1 MKNIS
6 RIGLCFLL
14 VGSLVGSIQGAEPSP
29 RDMAEKLGYRDLL
42 VDLPK
47 NQGPRAP
54 RDPEHRERGD
64 VSRDVRGGPSGV
76 TQAEVDQYLT
86 PRVYDRADPVS
97 LLPTLLRL
105 QRQRPDSPKITRKL
119 ALICL
124 QSGLLPEARQWF
136 ARTWQLDR
144 NDLAALWNLGALS
157 WQLDDI
163 EAARAYLGEYYDRDP
178 NSPWGRVAANLL
190 EQGSAKMNKAFAG
203 QRARVIHFGGSAATR
218 DEDKV
223 RLGAPQG
230 PSTDGAAQVLIIDG
244 QRTDPDR
251 YGAPANVL
259 PVANP
264 LHPVKTETK
273 NRGNAAV
280 SNTTATHR
288 KAPPPPPAEPL
299 RGPLASATPPL
310 PPASAP
316 APVPAPPAEIG
327 PASATPK

>member
-14 VGSLVGSIQGAEPSP
+14 AGSLVGNIQGAEPSP

-42 VDLPK
+42 IDLPK
-47 NQGPRAP
+47 SQGQRSP
-54 RDPEHRERGD
+54 RDPDHRARGD
-64 VSRDVRGGPSGV
+64 ALADRGRPSGV
-76 TQAEVDQYLT
+76 SQSDIDQYLT
-86 PRVYDRADPVS
+86 PRLYDRADPVS

-124 QSGLLPEARQWF
+124 ESGLLPEARQWF

-203 QRARVIHFGGSAATR
+203 QRARVIQFGAGSATGDQGR
-218 DEDKV
+218 V
-223 RLGAPQG
+223 RAGAPQG
-230 PSTDGAAQVLIIDG
+230 PATSGTAQVLIIDG

-251 YGAPANVL
+251 FGAPANVL

-264 LHPVKTETK
+264 LHPVKTEAKT
-273 NRGNAAV
+273 RATTG
-280 SNTTATHR
+280 SGNTTGIHR

-310 PPASAP
+310 AAASAP
-316 APVPAPPAEIG
+316 ASVPAPAPEAN